1 MWILKWI
8 LGALLIVIILGFA
21 LQNQHQMVQ
30 VYILNWVSPE
40 LPLYLIVYIA
50 FAFGLFT
57 WLVVSIF
64 RIMQLRVECRQWKR
78 KTEELEEELNRLR
91 NLSVEEA
98 VKAEEL
104 PETGQEKSGE

>member
-1 MWILKWI
+1 MWIVKWI
-8 LGALLIVIILGFA
+8 LGALLIVVVLGFA

-57 WLVVSIF
+57 WLVASIF
-64 RIMQLRVECRQWKR
+64 KIMQLKVECRQWK
-78 KTEELEEELNRLR
+78 KKADELQEELNKLR

-98 VKAEEL
+98 VVS
-104 PETGQEKSGE
+104 EKSSESERK